1 MKGRIVVLK
10 EYRKPFEIAEY
21 DVPDPEPGDVLLKIT
36 QAGICGTDLHVWR
49 GDTEGW
55 PLPPE
60 GRTMGHEGTGVV
72 YKLGKGVTTDSAGV
86 PIKEGDRVIHSLG
99 THCGSCRMC
108 LNGEAN
114 LCIGQRGAPPGV
126 GEWPYFV
133 GTYADY
139 FYVHPQRSLYRVPDE
154 IDDEVLGPVN
164 CAMGTATQGL
174 IQGRV
179 GHGSSVVIQ
188 GAGGLGLTA
197 IAMAKDMGAYN
208 VIVLDRL
215 ENRLQL
221 AEEFGADHTIN
232 IEEFNTPETR
242 VQRVK
247 DLTGGLGADAV
258 IELVG
263 RSELLPEGVAMLR
276 KGGTFVEIGL
286 YFPGHTVTFDASTL
300 VLTGKHIVGSVAY
313 TPDVI
318 PRLLDFLSRSQD
330 TVPFKKM
337 VSHRFKLDEVNQAFE
352 QAEWDARQ
360 TAVTRAVLVP

>member
-1 MKGRIVVLK
+1 
-10 EYRKPFEIAEY
+10 
-21 DVPDPEPGDVLLKIT
+21 
-36 QAGICGTDLHVWR
+36 
-49 GDTEGW
+49 
-55 PLPPE
+55 
-60 GRTMGHEGTGVV
+60 
-72 YKLGKGVTTDSAGV
+72 
-86 PIKEGDRVIHSLG
+86 
-99 THCGSCRMC
+99 MC

-174 IQGRV
+174 IQGKV
-179 GHGSSVVIQ
+179 GHGSSVVVQ

-215 ENRLQL
+215 DNRLRL

-232 IEEFNTPETR
+232 IEEFNTPEMR

-263 RSELLPEGVAMLR
+263 RPELLTEGVAMLR

-318 PRLLDFLSRSQD
+318 PKILDFLSRSQD
-330 TVPFKKM
+330 TVPFRKM
-337 VSHRFKLDEVNQAFE
+337 VSHRFKLDEINQAFE

>member
-1 MKGRIVVLK
+1 
-10 EYRKPFEIAEY
+10 
-21 DVPDPEPGDVLLKIT
+21 
-36 QAGICGTDLHVWR
+36 
-49 GDTEGW
+49 
-55 PLPPE
+55 
-60 GRTMGHEGTGVV
+60 
-72 YKLGKGVTTDSAGV
+72 
-86 PIKEGDRVIHSLG
+86 
-99 THCGSCRMC
+99 
-108 LNGEAN
+108 
-114 LCIGQRGAPPGV
+114 
-126 GEWPYFV
+126 
-133 GTYADY
+133 
-139 FYVHPQRSLYRVPDE
+139 
-154 IDDEVLGPVN
+154 
-164 CAMGTATQGL
+164 MGTATQGL

-263 RSELLPEGVAMLR
+263 RPELLPEGVAMLR

-318 PRLLDFLSRSQD
+318 PKLLDFLSRSQD

>member
-49 GDTEGW
+49 GDTDGW
-55 PLPPE
+55 PLPPA

-139 FYVHPQRSLYRVPDE
+139 FYVHSQRSLYRVPDE

-232 IEEFNTPETR
+232 IEELNTPRRAYSGSRTS
-242 VQRVK
+242 
-247 DLTGGLGADAV
+247 LA
-258 IELVG
+258 
-263 RSELLPEGVAMLR
+263 
-276 KGGTFVEIGL
+276 
-286 YFPGHTVTFDASTL
+286 AS
-300 VLTGKHIVGSVAY
+300 AP
-313 TPDVI
+313 TP
-318 PRLLDFLSRSQD
+318 
-330 TVPFKKM
+330 
-337 VSHRFKLDEVNQAFE
+337 
-352 QAEWDARQ
+352 
-360 TAVTRAVLVP
+360 